1 MEYRVWAGPLY
12 KPYGDTYYYDWTQH
26 SVGGS
31 FGTPSGSNLSATLA
45 SGATSA
51 TIGGSIAS
59 WPSAGGV
66 WIGPNGSGQAWEYCS
81 YTKGSGSTINLVREP
96 TLNREHNGIHTS
108 GATVLRWLELTA
120 VTRVATNRDF
130 NEELNAITWDI
141 ELEGVKF
148 RQAALRNHHLCIIEQ
163 KPQGGSWTI
172 YAVGWLETPRVKDD
186 KDRKRAWTAKVVT
199 LDILMDRTPI
209 DGVRTGPF
217 DIGRGASVTASDTL
231 GAAWKERV
239 GGDYVAASPDFSGD
253 STTDGDAS
261 TCWFGERYLGTEPT
275 VATNNDPMV
284 VQSGGGVTLI
294 ISEIHI
300 MLPSGQPDGFRW
312 IELRNIGVSP
322 IVDGVALYVLGCDYH
337 LESTELGGLALPVGG
352 TLILCEN
359 QEYFQQENPT
369 ANPTLLW
376 DLSQRGAPNLL
387 KNRAAAGGS
396 LGIFRPASVIG
407 GNVWLHVVAWGSA
420 TIVYAM
426 LYGSTL
432 FTSPTFG
439 PGGSLPAPA
448 AEQTMRYNFAN
459 SATPKNNWTFGTM
472 HTPGYAMND
481 GKKSWLMLE
490 LPGLNLSLKAG
501 ISSGYTGVVSVWN
514 GSALSTVGL
523 PSSGTIQIGS
533 EQISYNARTLT
544 TINISS
550 RGANSTSAAAHV
562 AGDAIYIVDGGVAV
576 DAHLIKSFILEHKS
590 IYATAGTV
598 RTRKIDYQP
607 RDPSESGYTADY
619 DASQSWT
626 GASTTITVTLS
637 ASLRTRWML
646 LEIDSMSVN
655 PARPRLHNW
664 QIIIDD
670 ATFDSNLYLTS
681 GSNAGQLAARI
692 ASNEGVPASAVS
704 SSAAV
709 ALPDGFVPA
718 RATAWSML
726 QALALYANLIVSIG
740 LDSKITITG
749 NTFWFTSVY
758 SPGATWT
765 RVNASRVEI
774 VLNIAKAIGQVIVNW
789 KNGGNSGSENYPS
802 TLADGELSELD
813 EQLIVDAASAQ
824 QSARTRYYL
833 SRYPYVVVIEVVGAA
848 SLPGSVVTMQWQVDG
863 TMQAMDRDY
872 VVQQLREEWEA
883 TKHGV
888 TQNSVMTLIEI
899 GRENP

>member
-1 MEYRVWAGPLY
+1 MQYRVWAGPLY

-26 SVGGS
+26 NVGGS
-31 FGTPSGSNLSATLA
+31 FGTPSGLSLSATLS

-51 TIGGSIAS
+51 TLGGSIAS

-81 YTKGSGSTINLVREP
+81 YTKGAGSTINLVREP

-120 VTRVATNRDF
+120 VTRVTTNRNL
-130 NEELNAITWDI
+130 NEELNTITWDI

-148 RQAALRNHHLCIIEQ
+148 RQAALRNHHLCVIEQ
-163 KPQGGSWTI
+163 KPQGGSWII

-186 KDRKRAWTAKVVT
+186 GKKQRAWSARVVT
-199 LDILMDRTPI
+199 LNTLMDRTPI
-209 DGVRTGPF
+209 DGVRAGPF

-231 GAAWKERV
+231 GAAWKERAS
-239 GGDYVAASPDFSGD
+239 GDYVAASPDFSGD
-253 STTDGDAS
+253 STTDGDTS

-275 VATNNDPMV
+275 VAINNDPMV
-284 VQSGGGVTLI
+284 IQSGGGVTLI

-300 MLPSGQPDGFRW
+300 ALPAGQPDGYRW
-312 IELRNIGVSP
+312 LEIRNIGVSA
-322 IVDGVALYVLGCDYH
+322 IVDGVALYVLA
-337 LESTELGGLALPVGG
+337 STDANDTISFSGLSLPVGG
-352 TLILCEN
+352 TIIVCED
-359 QEYFQQENPT
+359 QERFQEENPT
-369 ANPTLLW
+369 ANPNVIY
-376 DLSQRGAPNLL
+376 NLPSHGHSNFL
-387 KNRAAAGGS
+387 KNCALTGGA
-396 LGIFRPASVIG
+396 LGLHRPASVLG
-407 GNVWLHVVAWGSA
+407 AQVWLHVVAWGTGTQCA
-420 TIVYAM
+420 AM
-426 LYGSTL
+426 LDGVTTFY
-432 FTSPTFG
+432 SPTFSG
-439 PGGSLPAPA
+439 TSVTAPTA
-448 AEQTMRYNFAN
+448 SQTMRYNFAN
-459 SATPKNNWTFGTM
+459 SATARNNWTLDLM

-490 LPGLNLSLKAG
+490 LPALNLSLKAG
-501 ISSGYTGVVSVWN
+501 ISSGYTGAVSVWN

-533 EQISYNARTLT
+533 EQISYNTRTLT
-544 TINISS
+544 TINLTA
-550 RGANSTSAAAHV
+550 RGANSTSEAAHV

-576 DAHLIKSFILEHKS
+576 DAHLIKSFVLEHKS

-607 RDPSESGYTADY
+607 RDPSDSGYTGDY
-619 DASQSWT
+619 DASQAWT
-626 GASTTITVTLS
+626 GASTTIIVTLS
-637 ASLRTRWML
+637 ASRRARWML

-664 QIIIDD
+664 QIVIDD

-692 ASNEGVPASAVS
+692 ASNEGIPASAVS

-709 ALPDGFVPA
+709 TLPDGFVPA
-718 RATAWSML
+718 RATAWGML
-726 QALALYANLIVSIG
+726 QALALYANLIISIG
-740 LDSKITITG
+740 LDSKITVTG
-749 NTFWFTSVY
+749 NTFWFASVY

-774 VLNIAKAIGQVIVNW
+774 VLNTAKAIGQVIVNW
-789 KNGGNSGSENYPS
+789 KNGGNSGSESYPA
-802 TLADGELSELD
+802 TLADGELSEFD

-833 SRYPYVVVIEVVGAA
+833 SRYPYVVVIEVVGTA
-848 SLPGSVVTMQWQVDG
+848 SLPGAIVTMQWQVDN

-888 TQNSVMTLIEI
+888 THNSVMTLIEI